1 MTAYTLAL
9 FVHIAGALALG
20 TTTAISLVGL
30 IAMRRAPTA
39 EQARLWARFARQAG
53 RLTPLAALLLLAP
66 GVYLVVSAWGWATPW
81 IDISLGAVLIL
92 PLLRHAVLDPCLTA
106 VATGAPQAAGDPI
119 PADIQRQ
126 RIDPLLWGASGVT
139 TGLFLAIVF
148 LMTVKP
154 DLGGALTTVGV
165 ALVAGAVPAV
175 LTSQRRAGS
184 TTEPLSASCTPDQS
198 RRSR

>member
-9 FVHIAGALALG
+9 FVHITGALALG
-20 TTTAISLVGL
+20 TTDAIILVGL
-30 IAMRRAPTA
+30 IAMRRAPTV

-81 IDISLGAVLIL
+81 IDVALGAVLVL
-92 PLLRHAVLDPCLTA
+92 PLLRSTVIEPRLTA
-106 VATGAPQAAGDPI
+106 VVAGVPQAAGAPV

-139 TGLFLAIVF
+139 AGLFLAIVF

-165 ALVAGAVPAV
+165 ALVVGAVPAV
-175 LTSQRRAGS
+175 LTPRRRAGS
-184 TTEPLSASCTPDQS
+184 TAEPLSANGHMRGDP
-198 RRSR
+198 R